1 MMPMTPPVAP
11 AGGVRLVVSDIDG
24 TLITPERRLTP
35 AARQAADDVRR
46 AGIRLSL
53 VSSRAPRGMM
63 QFVRELRIDTPIAG
77 LNGGLICDP
86 DGTIRERLSL
96 DPETARTAVEFLIAH
111 GVEPW
116 LYIDHDWLVRRDDTP
131 QVRHERDVVQTTPVR
146 VDDFA
151 GHYENVGKIMGVSSD
166 PASLPGVE
174 RALADLLAAKASV
187 HQSSPIYLDITHP
200 RANKG
205 YAAKE
210 LAKLLD
216 IDIRDTACIGDM
228 NNDIPMLKEA
238 GVSIAM
244 GNAPDN
250 VKAHARFV
258 TRSNTQ
264 DGWAFAMESF
274 VLPRA

>member
-1 MMPMTPPVAP
+1 MPMTAPVSP
-11 AGGVRLVVSDIDG
+11 TGHVRLVVSDIDG
-24 TLITPERRLTP
+24 TLITPAREITP
-35 AARQAADDVRR
+35 AAHRAADDLRA

-63 QFVRELRIDTPIAG
+63 QYVRALRIETPIAG

-96 DPETARTAVEFLIAH
+96 DPQATRTAVEFLIAH

-116 LYIDHDWLVRRDDTP
+116 LFIGHDWLVRRADTP
-131 QVRHERDVVQTTPVR
+131 QVIHEREVVQTTPVQ

-151 GHYENVGKIMGVSSD
+151 GHYTDVGKIMGVASD
-166 PASLPGVE
+166 PAALPGVE
-174 RALADLLAAKASV
+174 RDLANLLAGQASV
-187 HQSSPIYLDITHP
+187 HRSSPIYLDITHP

-210 LAKLLD
+210 LAHLLD
-216 IDIRDTACIGDM
+216 TDIRDTACIGDM
-228 NNDIPMLKEA
+228 NNDIPMLREA

-258 TRSNTQ
+258 TKPNTE

-274 VLPRA
+274 VMPRA

>member
-1 MMPMTPPVAP
+1 MMPMTPSTRS
-11 AGGVRLVVSDIDG
+11 VRLVVSDIDG
-24 TLITPERRLTP
+24 TLITPAREVTP
-35 AARQAADDVRR
+35 AAHKAADDLRA

-63 QFVRELRIDTPIAG
+63 QFVKALRVDTPIAG

-96 DPETARTAVEFLIAH
+96 DPQAARTAVEFLLARH
-111 GVEPW
+111 VEPW
-116 LYIDHDWLVRRDDTP
+116 LFIGHDWLVRRTDTP
-131 QVRHERDVVQTTPVR
+131 QVIHEREVVQTTPVQ

-151 GHYENVGKIMGVSSD
+151 GHYTDVGKIMGVTSD

-174 RALADLLAAKASV
+174 HDLANLLGGQASV
-187 HQSSPIYLDITHP
+187 HRSAAIYLDITHP
-200 RANKG
+200 QANKG

-210 LAKLLD
+210 LAHLLD
-216 IDIRDTACIGDM
+216 TDIRDTACIGDM
-228 NNDIPMLKEA
+228 NNDIPMLREA

-258 TRSNTQ
+258 TKPNTE

-274 VLPRA
+274 VLPRT

>member
-1 MMPMTPPVAP
+1 MTPPVTP

-35 AARQAADDVRR
+35 AARQAADDVRK
-46 AGIRLSL
+46 AGIKLSL

-116 LYIDHDWLVRRDDTP
+116 LFIGHDWLVRRDDTP
-131 QVRHERDVVQTTPVR
+131 QVRHERDVVRTTPVR

-151 GHYENVGKIMGVSSD
+151 GHYENVGKIMGVSTD
-166 PASLPGVE
+166 PATLPDVE
-174 RALADLLAAKASV
+174 RDLAGVLAGKASV
-187 HQSSPIYLDITHP
+187 HRSSPIYLDITHP
-200 RANKG
+200 QANKG

-216 IDIRDTACIGDM
+216 IDIRNTACIGDM

-258 TRSNTQ
+258 TRPNTQ

-274 VLPRA
+274 VLSRA

>member
-1 MMPMTPPVAP
+1 MSIPVTPAN
-11 AGGVRLVVSDIDG
+11 GVRLVVSDIDG
-24 TLITPERRLTP
+24 TLITPERQITAAAHS
-35 AARQAADDVRR
+35 AARDLER

-63 QFVRELRIDTPIAG
+63 QFVKELKISTPIAG

-96 DPETARTAVEFLIAH
+96 EADVARRAVEFLLAN

-116 LYIDHDWLVRRDDTP
+116 LFIGHDWLVRRADTP
-131 QVRHERDVVQTTPVR
+131 QVHHECAVVRTTPIQL
-146 VDDFA
+146 DDFA
-151 GHYENVGKIMGVSSD
+151 GHYSDVGKIMGVSAD
-166 PASLPGVE
+166 PARLPGVE
-174 RALADLLAAKASV
+174 RELAAMLGGGASV
-187 HQSSPIYLDITHP
+187 HRSSPIYLDITHP

-210 LAKLLD
+210 LAHLLD
-216 IDIRDTACIGDM
+216 TDIRNTACIGDM

-258 TRSNTQ
+258 TRPNTQ

-274 VLPRA
+274 VLSRA

>member
-1 MMPMTPPVAP
+1 MMPMTTPVSRPHA
-11 AGGVRLVVSDIDG
+11 VRLVVSDIDG
-24 TLITPERRLTP
+24 TLITPERVITP
-35 AARQAADDVRR
+35 AAHRAAADLRA

-53 VSSRAPRGMM
+53 ISSRAPRGMM
-63 QFVRELRIDTPIAG
+63 QFVRALDIREPIAG
-77 LNGGLICDP
+77 LNGGLICAP

-96 DPETARTAVEFLIAH
+96 EPVVAQRAVEFLIDH

-116 LYIDHDWLVRRDDTP
+116 LFIGHDWLVRRDDTP
-131 QVRHERDVVQTTPVR
+131 QVAHEREVVQTTPVR

-151 GHYENVGKIMGVSSD
+151 GHYVDVGKIMGVASD
-166 PASLPGVE
+166 PAALPGVE
-174 RALADLLAAKASV
+174 RDLANMLGGKASV
-187 HQSSPIYLDITHP
+187 HQSSSIYLDITHP
-200 RANKG
+200 QANKG

-244 GNAPDN
+244 GNALDN

-258 TRSNTQ
+258 TRPNTD
-264 DGWAFAMESF
+264 DGWAYAMENF
-274 VLPRA
+274 VLPRS

>member
-1 MMPMTPPVAP
+1 MTPPTRP
-11 AGGVRLVVSDIDG
+11 AGSVRLVVSDIDG
-24 TLITPERRLTP
+24 TLITPAREVTP
-35 AARQAADDVRR
+35 AAHKAADDLRA

-63 QFVRELRIDTPIAG
+63 QFVRALRIDTPIAG

-96 DPETARTAVEFLIAH
+96 DPQAARTAVEFLLAH
-111 GVEPW
+111 NVEPW
-116 LYIDHDWLVRRDDTP
+116 LFIGHDWLVRRTDTP
-131 QVRHERDVVQTTPVR
+131 QVIHEREVVQTTPVQ

-151 GHYENVGKIMGVSSD
+151 GHYTDVGKIMGVTSD

-174 RALADLLAAKASV
+174 RDLANLLGGQASV
-187 HQSSPIYLDITHP
+187 HRSAAIYLDITHP
-200 RANKG
+200 QANKG

-210 LAKLLD
+210 LAHLLD
-216 IDIRDTACIGDM
+216 TDIGDTACIGDM
-228 NNDIPMLKEA
+228 NNDIPMLREA

-258 TRSNTQ
+258 TKPNTE

-274 VLPRA
+274 VLPRT

>member
-1 MMPMTPPVAP
+1 MTSPVTP
-11 AGGVRLVVSDIDG
+11 AGDVRLVISDIDG
-24 TLITPERRLTP
+24 TLITPERKLTP
-35 AARQAADDVRR
+35 AALQAADDVRA
-46 AGIRLSL
+46 AGIALSL

-96 DPETARTAVEFLIAH
+96 DPEAARTAVEFLIAH

-116 LYIDHDWLVRRDDTP
+116 LFIGHDWLVRRDDTP
-131 QVRHERDVVQTTPVR
+131 QVRHERDVVQTTPVQ

-151 GHYENVGKIMGVSSD
+151 GHYENVGKIMGVSAD
-166 PASLPGVE
+166 PATLPDVE
-174 RALADLLAAKASV
+174 RALADLLDGKASV
-187 HQSSPIYLDITHP
+187 HRSSPIYLDITHP

-216 IDIRDTACIGDM
+216 IDIRNTACIGDM

-258 TRSNTQ
+258 TRSNTH